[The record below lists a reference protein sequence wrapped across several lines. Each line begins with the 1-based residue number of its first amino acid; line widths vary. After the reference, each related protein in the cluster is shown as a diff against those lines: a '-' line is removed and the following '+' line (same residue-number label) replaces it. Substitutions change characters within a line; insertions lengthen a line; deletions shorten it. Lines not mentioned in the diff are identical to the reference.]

1 MQAMFRVAALLVSL
15 ALLAQARQPVRARN
29 GMVVAQEPHAADVG
43 RKILAAGGNA
53 ADAAI
58 ATALALAVTLP
69 AAGNLGG
76 GGFLLLRKAS
86 GETLFLD
93 FRERAPLAAKRNMYV
108 GKDGKITRDNLV
120 GWRAAGVPGTVRGM
134 ELLHKKFA
142 TKPWADLVA
151 PAIALAAQ
159 GFPVSWEFADSLRA
173 AGRPA
178 RNDQGLSTLTAG
190 GVLAQFQES
199 KRIFLRDGK
208 FYEPGETFAQP
219 DLARTLGRVQKNPAD
234 FYEGESAKRLAAEM
248 AKHGGLIS
256 LEDLR
261 SYKAVERAPLTGK
274 YKGYDL
280 LGAAPPASGG
290 AGLLHILGILE
301 GSGYEKD
308 GTGSAKAL
316 HWQAEAMRRFYA
328 DRGQYFGDPDF
339 VKVPL
344 RGLLSP
350 AYIAQRRASIDPR
363 RATPSSQ
370 LGHGDPAPYESGD
383 TTHFSVV
390 DKDGNAIALTYTLN
404 GGYGSGVT
412 IPGLGVLMNN
422 NMDNFAAQPGL
433 ANNYGLI
440 QGDANAIAGGK
451 RPVSS
456 MTPTI
461 VSRDGKLVL
470 VIGAPGGTRITTG
483 VTQAVLN
490 VLDFGM
496 NLQDAID
503 APRIHHQW
511 MPDQIFAERGHSP
524 DTLALLEKMGHK
536 IERNSGAVSL
546 VVGIHVE
553 MDREG
558 RRWLAGAYDGRR
570 GEGKASG
577 W

>member
-1 MQAMFRVAALLVSL
+1 MLAMFRLAALLVSL
-15 ALLAQARQPVRARN
+15 TSIVGARQPVRARN
-29 GMVVAQEPHAADVG
+29 GMVVAQEPHAADAG
-43 RKILAAGGNA
+43 RRILAAGGNA

-69 AAGNLGG
+69 SAGNLGG

-86 GETLFLD
+86 GEALFLD
-93 FRERAPLAAKRNMYV
+93 FRERAPLAATRDMYV
-108 GKDGKITRDNLV
+108 GPGGRITRDNLI
-120 GWRAAGVPGTVRGM
+120 GWRASGVPGTVRGL
-134 ELLHKKFA
+134 ELLHKKFG
-142 TKPWADLVA
+142 TRPWAELAA
-151 PAIALAAQ
+151 PAVELAAK
-159 GFPVSWEFADSLRA
+159 GFPVSWELADSLRA

-178 RNDQGLSTLTAG
+178 RNDQGLSTLTEG
-190 GVLAQFQES
+190 GVLAQFPES

-208 FYEPGETFAQP
+208 FFAPGEIFTQP
-219 DLARTLGRVQKNPAD
+219 DLARTLARIQKNAAD

-248 AKHGGLIS
+248 AKHGGLIT

-261 SYKAVERAPLTGK
+261 AYKAVERAPLRGA
-274 YKGYDL
+274 YKGYDI

-301 GSGYEKD
+301 GSGYERD
-308 GTGSAKAL
+308 GPNSAYAL
-316 HWQAEAMRRFYA
+316 HWLAEAMRRFYA
-328 DRGQYFGDPDF
+328 DRGHYFGDPDF

-350 AYIAQRRASIDPR
+350 EYIARRRASIDPR
-363 RATPSSQ
+363 RATPSAQ
-370 LGHGDPAPYESGD
+370 LGPGDPAPYESGE
-383 TTHFSVV
+383 TTHLSVV

-440 QGDANAIAGGK
+440 QGDANAIAAGK

-456 MTPTI
+456 MTPAI
-461 VSRDGKLVL
+461 ISRDGRLVL

-483 VTQAVLN
+483 VAQAALN

-511 MPDQIFAERGHSP
+511 MPDRIFAERGHSP
-524 DTLALLEKMGHK
+524 DTLALLEKMGHQ

-553 MDREG
+553 TDREG